1 MFVISWSPY
10 LTKME
15 DMLEVLHRLFPF
27 SRGLYEDKV
36 ANVWCTVS
44 VMVKLRQWM
53 TLPSLM
59 SMATVSTLVASLPSC
74 VHLLFNPT
82 PYCFLLSLVS
92 SVCVLSVCM
101 CVCVCVW
108 IWVCVCAC
116 TRVHVCVTFF
126 AYFCYV
132 LLHVQYYH
140 TDSLCITIIAGE
152 QFIVIFSLL
161 ISSPREEYSAG
172 SNVSTIVCNCYPLCV
187 CVYVTVLCAL
197 LCNCQCQC
205 VYCITAL

>member
-1 MFVISWSPY
+1 
-10 LTKME
+10 ME

-92 SVCVLSVCM
+92 CVCR
-101 CVCVCVW
+101 CVCVCVHAC
-108 IWVCVCAC
+108 VCVW
-116 TRVHVCVTFF
+116 TIF
-126 AYFCYV
+126 AYFYDTVYV
-132 LLHVQYYH
+132 QIFKACKFRGCHKSSIFAIFFWGSR
-140 TDSLCITIIAGE
+140 SLIYAS
-152 QFIVIFSLL
+152 Q
-161 ISSPREEYSAG
+161 SSPMKFQGWKFCRWPVHRKNLESYIPRKF
-172 SNVSTIVCNCYPLCV
+172 VRIW
-187 CVYVTVLCAL
+187 
-197 LCNCQCQC
+197 
-205 VYCITAL
+205 